1 MSGSN
6 RELDVPANAAQH
18 QAEPRTAF
26 RQEIATV
33 ELLRSQCASAIN
45 DHDFEAV
52 QHIAKDAAEHWLAA
66 RAACR
71 RLIEGTKELSPY
83 ALAART
89 VLESNYI
96 ALLGLFA
103 HAAKTIA
110 VPGMRQKLE
119 QARATIMAANEQAL
133 LVAPVATRA
142 KRE

>member
-1 MSGSN
+1 VSGSN

-66 RAACR
+66 RAA
-71 RLIEGTKELSPY
+71 
-83 ALAART
+83 RT